1 MTDSRAK
8 PAAIELFSV
17 PLFGLRR
24 GLALA
29 WLRAWLSGGQGRAIF
44 TVNPEFIV
52 AARSDR
58 EFLKVLQHNDLNLID
73 GTGLLIAARWHG
85 HRRCERL
92 PGIELV
98 SHICQLCIAG
108 NYPLFLL
115 GGRDGTAAAA
125 AAALVSRHPGL
136 RVAGAAE
143 PDDPFGQ
150 AESICRMIAASGAR
164 VLLVAFGTPR
174 QEYWIT
180 RNLPHCHVRLAV
192 GVGGAFDMIS
202 GRVRRAPRWVRRI
215 GLEWLFRLVIQPWR
229 WRRQRILPIFL
240 GLAARSA
247 LQARFGRS
255 RLVK

>member
-17 PLFGLRR
+17 PLFALRH

-29 WLRAWLSGGQGRAIF
+29 WLRAWLSGGPGRGIF

-52 AARSDR
+52 AARSDQ
-58 EFLKVLQHNDLNLID
+58 EFRNVLQRNDLNLID
-73 GTGLLIAARWHG
+73 GAGLLLAARWHG

-92 PGIELV
+92 PGIELI
-98 SHICQLCIAG
+98 SHICQLCVAG
-108 NYPLFLL
+108 NYSLFLL
-115 GGRDGTAAAA
+115 GGRHGSAAAA
-125 AAALVSRHPGL
+125 AAALVSRYPGL
-136 RVAGAAE
+136 RVAGTAE

-150 AESICRMIAASGAR
+150 ADSICRVIADSGAR

-174 QEYWIT
+174 QEYWIA

-192 GVGGAFDMIS
+192 GVGGAFDMIA

-215 GLEWLFRLVIQPWR
+215 GLEWLFRLAIQPWR
-229 WRRQRILPIFL
+229 WRRQRVLPIFI

-247 LQARFGRS
+247 LQAHFGRG